1 MAENDRKSTATTVER
16 EAKLVYEEGE
26 SASSGIA
33 EAFQLT
39 ECERSEV
46 LNSQFRMTLVLRHTH
61 THTLLSPECW
71 DWQEDIRVQI
81 THAAWDHVP
90 LREEGLSVML
100 LRLTMRCTQTG
111 LLLPGNLTGRVQIL
125 PFVRNTAPLCSRSF
139 FSPVLNITARLSL
152 TGKIFQTLIVV

>member
-61 THTLLSPECW
+61 THTLFFH
-71 DWQEDIRVQI
+71 QNVGTGRRI
-81 THAAWDHVP
+81 
-90 LREEGLSVML
+90 SVYKSH
-100 LRLTMRCTQTG
+100 T
-111 LLLPGNLTGRVQIL
+111 LPG
-125 PFVRNTAPLCSRSF
+125 
-139 FSPVLNITARLSL
+139 IT
-152 TGKIFQTLIVV
+152 FH